1 MLTRNEAKGVVCPL
15 KFGRSHGASL
25 ERCEAAGCPRW
36 SDAPG
41 CSMKAEYQQKM
52 GKGMPNAVMA
62 KCRLDRG
69 LAHCAGCPERFGYCR

>member
-1 MLTRNEAKGVVCPL
+1 MLTRTEAHNALCPL
-15 KFGRSHGASL
+15 NGGWVDEHQRRLCSA
-25 ERCEAAGCPRW
+25 EGCPRW

-41 CSMKAEYQQKM
+41 CSMKTEYQQKM

-69 LAHCAGCPERFGYCR
+69 IAHCAGCPERFGYCR